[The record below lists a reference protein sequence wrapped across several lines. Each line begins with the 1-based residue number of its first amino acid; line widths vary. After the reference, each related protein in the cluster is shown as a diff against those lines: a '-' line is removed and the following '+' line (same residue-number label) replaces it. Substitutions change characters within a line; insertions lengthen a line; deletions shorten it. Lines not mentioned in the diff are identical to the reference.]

1 MTAKDV
7 RQFFQDLFGS
17 RYIEQLEED
26 LSRLREDFEQRL
38 RDKDEVIAT
47 LRGEKACLEAKIV
60 IYENTILPHISR
72 VGADVVSSR
81 KSKPT
86 KPSWS
91 AAEIPPM
98 KSSWQVEV
106 EKHEAH
112 LSEMPDIGAEEKVA
126 APAVATE

>member
-1 MTAKDV
+1 MTAADI

-26 LSRLREDFEQRL
+26 LSRLREDFEERL
-38 RDKDEVIAT
+38 RDKNEMIAA

-60 IYENTILPHISR
+60 IYENTILPHVSR

-81 KSKPT
+81 KAKPT
-86 KPSWS
+86 KPSWEAS
-91 AAEIPPM
+91 EFPSM

-112 LSEMPDIGAEEKVA
+112 ITELPDAGAEENVVV
-126 APAVATE
+126 AVAT